1 MKLQYRNLKMIVC
14 VAKDNLIGSSSPK
27 GNGLLWHSTE
37 ELKYFKKITMGNTLI
52 FGKKTAMC
60 IPINLMKKDR
70 EIIVLDYGMDIY
82 KILEDNKQKNIFVC
96 GGYSVY
102 KYFLENYVFSEIYIS
117 KLKDHV
123 EIKKEDNLLYLPN
136 LEDFGYEKINEVEY
150 NDFYAMVYR
159 RKDV

>member
-1 MKLQYRNLKMIVC
+1 
-14 VAKDNLIGSSSPK
+14 
-27 GNGLLWHSTE
+27 
-37 ELKYFKKITMGNTLI
+37 MGNTLI

-70 EIIVLDYGMDIY
+70 EIIVLDYGMDID

-117 KLKDHV
+117 KLKDHA
-123 EIKKEDNLLYLPN
+123 EIKKEDNLLY
-136 LEDFGYEKINEVEY
+136 YQI
-150 NDFYAMVYR
+150 
-159 RKDV
+159 